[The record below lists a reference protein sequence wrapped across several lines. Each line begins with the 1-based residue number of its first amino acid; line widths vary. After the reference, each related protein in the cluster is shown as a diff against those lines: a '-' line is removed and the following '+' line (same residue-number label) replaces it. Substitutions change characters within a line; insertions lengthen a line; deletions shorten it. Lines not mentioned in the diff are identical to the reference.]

1 MSIQLVKDIFEF
13 TLWHVVHAQCYS
25 HKKRPKEEDR
35 TTSWSRF
42 DTSHGGRCQNNFK
55 KLSIT
60 DPVCHFYQF
69 LCQTGRNDGLGRMRR
84 LVFGRRQNITFL
96 TTCPKTMAFHG
107 ADHDAFAV
115 AVAVA
120 RHDTIVSNFKGAV
133 HDAITVL
140 SSPRFLCRF
149 HPKCP
154 RVIRPRCL
162 PSRHPRCHRRPSL
175 MPLQSPSKLPSNEP
189 STMSSKSTSRLPSKM
204 PSQSPSKV
212 HWRCPPRSHPRSHR
226 SRPAFQNRYVL
237 RHTNHDWL
245 IRIPKHIDWQI
256 PLFSI
261 FPLQSTLCIFSL
273 SATTLL
279 ILNKNK
285 RTVRKITH

>member
-1 MSIQLVKDIFEF
+1 
-13 TLWHVVHAQCYS
+13 
-25 HKKRPKEEDR
+25 
-35 TTSWSRF
+35 
-42 DTSHGGRCQNNFK
+42 
-55 KLSIT
+55 
-60 DPVCHFYQF
+60 
-69 LCQTGRNDGLGRMRR
+69 
-84 LVFGRRQNITFL
+84 
-96 TTCPKTMAFHG
+96 
-107 ADHDAFAV
+107 
-115 AVAVA
+115 
-120 RHDTIVSNFKGAV
+120 
-133 HDAITVL
+133 
-140 SSPRFLCRF
+140 
-149 HPKCP
+149 
-154 RVIRPRCL
+154 VIRPRCL

-175 MPLQSPSKLPSNEP
+175 MPSQSPSKLPSNEP

-261 FPLQSTLCIFSL
+261 FPLQSTLCIFSI
-273 SATTLL
+273 SATTLI

-285 RTVRKITH
+285 RSVRKITH